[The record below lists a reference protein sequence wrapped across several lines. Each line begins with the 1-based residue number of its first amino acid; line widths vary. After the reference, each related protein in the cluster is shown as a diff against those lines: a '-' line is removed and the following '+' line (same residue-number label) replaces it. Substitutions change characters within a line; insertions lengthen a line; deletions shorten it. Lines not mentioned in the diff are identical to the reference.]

1 MIRPD
6 YREIQYLSHSAKGS
20 VWDKHKYVKRVDG
33 IYYYPSGYEGG
44 RTMESFRKDLRNKR
58 FTQKQVSSDASN
70 KSTSSSSSKKSSST
84 TVRKSLATKTVQKR
98 SSLSGFRTPLKSTD
112 AAEKLKTSSKK
123 KITDKDL
130 SAKDIEK
137 FAKEVI
143 RGNYGNGAERKKA
156 LGDNYRKIQDKV
168 NEMLRGGTKKISSTT
183 KTTTSKISSDGTSTK
198 KKKSAK
204 SAKKKTSSDKK
215 TTTVTSKPK
224 GVDLDKVYSVYNKRK
239 R

>member
-6 YREIQYLSHSAKGS
+6 FREIQYLSHSAKGS
-20 VWDKHKYVKRVDG
+20 TWDKHKYVKRVDG
-33 IYYYPSGYEGG
+33 IYYYPNGYEGG

-58 FTQKQVSSDASN
+58 FTQKQVKADASN
-70 KSTSSSSSKKSSST
+70 KSTSISKAQTSVKKALSKTGFQQRSALSSFGVSQEKK
-84 TVRKSLATKTVQKR
+84 TK
-98 SSLSGFRTPLKSTD
+98 
-112 AAEKLKTSSKK
+112 KK

-130 SAKDIEK
+130 SAKEIEK

-156 LGDNYRKIQDKV
+156 LGNNYRKIQDKV

-183 KTTTSKISSDGTSTK
+183 KTASKEFSSGTSKKSKSSKST
-198 KKKSAK
+198 
-204 SAKKKTSSDKK
+204 KKKTSSTKG
-215 TTTVTSKPK
+215 TTTSKPK
-224 GVDLDKVYSVYNKRK
+224 GIDLDKIYSVYNKRK

>member
-20 VWDKHKYVKRVDG
+20 TWDKHKYVKRVDG
-33 IYYYPSGYEGG
+33 IYYYPNGYEGG

-58 FTQKQVSSDASN
+58 FTKKQVNSDASN
-70 KSTSSSSSKKSSST
+70 KLSTSKKTSST
-84 TVRKSLATKTVQKR
+84 VTRKALATKTVNKR
-98 SSLSGFRTPLKSTD
+98 SALSGFITPRKSTD
-112 AAEKLKTSSKK
+112 AAEKLKSSTKK

-130 SAKDIEK
+130 SAKEIEK

-143 RGNYGNGAERKKA
+143 RGDYGNGAERKKA

-183 KTTTSKISSDGTSTK
+183 KTTVSKISGASTSK
-198 KKKSAK
+198 KKKSGK
-204 SAKKKTSSDKK
+204 SSKKKSS
-215 TTTVTSKPK
+215 TATSKPK
-224 GVDLDKVYSVYNKRK
+224 GLDLDKVYSVYNKRK